1 MNDLFQGYGIRVKI
15 KPDNF
20 LKIVETLT
28 RLGVASNLNKTLYQS
43 CHILHKQ
50 GHYAIM
56 HFKEMFAL
64 DGKVA
69 TLSDEDIARRNKI
82 AALLE
87 EWGLLEIAGEKGR
100 IAPSSAVKVLSYKE
114 KDQWILREKYK
125 VGRKSE

>member
-100 IAPSSAVKVLSYKE
+100 IAPSSVVKVLSYKE